1 MSKSLIQTA
10 NISSQNVAVGSVISL
25 GSVLRRFGCNCRLNG
40 NAIEIEGEGYYTI
53 DVDVTATPTVAGN
66 VTVSVL
72 KDGVVIPSATAT
84 NSVSTVGNSTTLPIN
99 TTVRL
104 GCKCDGASS
113 LTVVLVAGAGVVSNI
128 SMRVVKE

>member
-10 NISSQNVAVGSVISL
+10 NVSQQTVAVGSVIAL

-40 NAIEIEGEGYYTI
+40 SAIEIEGEGYYTI
-53 DVDVTATPTVAGN
+53 DCNITATPTAVGN

-72 KDGVVIPSATAT
+72 KDGVVVPGATAT
-84 NSVSTVGNSTTLPIN
+84 SSVSTAGNSTTLPIE

-104 GCKCDGASS
+104 GCKCDGGSS
-113 LTVVLVAGAGVVSNI
+113 LTLVLVSGVGVINNVSV
-128 SMRVVKE
+128 RVIKE

>member
-10 NISSQNVAVGSVISL
+10 NTSQQTVAVGSVISL

-40 NAIEIEGEGYYTI
+40 NAIEVEGEGYYII
-53 DVDVTATPTVAGN
+53 DVCATATPTAVGN
-66 VTVSVL
+66 VTISVL
-72 KDGVVIPSATAT
+72 RDGVAIPSATAT
-84 NSVSTVGNSTTLPIN
+84 NSVSTAGNSTTLPIN

-113 LTVVLVAGAGVVSNI
+113 LTVVLVAGAGVINNI
-128 SMRVVKE
+128 SMRVIKV

>member
-10 NISSQNVAVGSVISL
+10 NISSQDVAVGSNISL

-40 NAIEIEGEGYYTI
+40 SAIEIEGEGYYT
-53 DVDVTATPTVAGN
+53 VDMCVTVTPAATGN

-99 TTVRL
+99 TTIRL
-104 GCKCDGASS
+104 GCKCEGASS
-113 LTVVLVAGAGVVSNI
+113 LTVVLVAGAGVVNNI
-128 SMRVVKE
+128 SLRVIKV